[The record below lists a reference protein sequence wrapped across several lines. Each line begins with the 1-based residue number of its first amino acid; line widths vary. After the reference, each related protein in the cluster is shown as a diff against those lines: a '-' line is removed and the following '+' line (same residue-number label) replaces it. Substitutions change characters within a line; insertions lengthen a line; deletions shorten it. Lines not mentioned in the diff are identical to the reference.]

1 VGDNAMGA
9 RLREKYAKELKQKLQ
24 KKLGFSSV
32 MQVPRVEKI
41 VLNIGIGDAHA
52 NTAKLNGAID
62 ELSLITGQRA
72 VKTLAK
78 KAISNFK
85 IREGYEVGCKV
96 TLRGNTM
103 YEFLDRLVNFALPRV
118 RDFKGISP
126 KSFDNFGNYNFSLK
140 EQIIFPEIEI
150 DKVANIYGINITIVT
165 NAKSKEESKALLE
178 EFGMPFRN

>member
-1 VGDNAMGA
+1 MGVSAMVA
-9 RLREKYAKELKQKLQ
+9 RLRDKYSKEIKQTLQ
-24 KKLGFSSV
+24 KKFSYSSI
-32 MQVPRVEKI
+32 MQVPKVEKI
-41 VLNIGIGDAHA
+41 VLNVGIGDAHS
-52 NTAKLNGAID
+52 NTAKLNAAI
-62 ELSLITGQRA
+62 EEISNITGQRA

-103 YEFLDRLVNFALPRV
+103 YEFLDRLVNLALPRV

-126 KSFDNFGNYNFSLK
+126 KSFDNFGNYNFSVK

-150 DKVANIYGINITIVT
+150 DKVSNIYGINITIVT
-165 NAKSKEESKALLE
+165 NAKTKEESKALLE
-178 EFGMPFRN
+178 EFGMPFRS

>member
-1 VGDNAMGA
+1 MGDNKMVA
-9 RLREKYAKELKQKLQ
+9 RLRDKYSKEIKKSLV
-24 KKLGFSSV
+24 KKLGYSSV

-52 NTAKLNGAID
+52 NTAKLNAALD
-62 ELSLITGQRA
+62 ELSMITGQRA
-72 VKTLAK
+72 GKTLAK
-78 KAISNFK
+78 MAISFFK

-103 YEFLDRLVNFALPRV
+103 YEFLDRLVNLALPRV

-126 KSFDNFGNYNFSLK
+126 KSFDNFGNYNFSVK

-150 DKVANIYGINITIVT
+150 DKVANILGINITIVT
-165 NAKSKEESKALLE
+165 TGKTKEEAKALLE

>member
-1 VGDNAMGA
+1 MGVSAMVA
-9 RLREKYAKELKQKLQ
+9 RLRDKYSKEIKPTLQ
-24 KKLGFSSV
+24 KKFSYSSI
-32 MQVPRVEKI
+32 MQVPKVEKI
-41 VLNIGIGDAHA
+41 VLNVGIGDAHS
-52 NTAKLNGAID
+52 NTAKLNAAIE
-62 ELSLITGQRA
+62 ELSNITGQRA

-103 YEFLDRLVNFALPRV
+103 YEFLDRLVNLALPRV

-126 KSFDNFGNYNFSLK
+126 KSFDNFGNYNFSVK

-150 DKVANIYGINITIVT
+150 DKVSNIYGINITIVT
-165 NAKSKEESKALLE
+165 NAKTKEESKALLE
-178 EFGMPFRN
+178 EFGMPFRS